1 MNKRKKEKKKKGR
14 SVSGTGL
21 LRTNSCFA
29 NYLNN
34 VIVTAIITFT

>member
-21 LRTNSCFA
+21 LRTCFA

-34 VIVTAIITFT
+34 VIVTSIITFT